1 MTRASRFDSLLAPA
15 SRRLTLVVAVL
26 VGVGLGLGGYTFHF
40 AEGLSYLSPDPRAC
54 ANCHIMQPQYDS
66 WQKASHHTSA
76 TCVECHLPHAFVP
89 KYLAKAENGWKH
101 SSAFTLQNFHEPI
114 YIKGRNIQ
122 SLQDNC
128 VRCHGDLTH
137 PQLTSGRTEGDALP
151 CVHCHAGVGHGQKAG
166 LGGPAR
172 EPERAHPTPGT
183 TP

>member
-1 MTRASRFDSLLAPA
+1 MRPFPALDAAASPRLA
-15 SRRLTLVVAVL
+15 LVVSIL
-26 VGVGLGLGGYTFHF
+26 VGAAAGLGGFTFRY
-40 AEGLSYLSPDPRAC
+40 AEGLSYLSKDPKAC
-54 ANCHIMQPQYDS
+54 ANCHIMNPQLDS

-76 TCVECHLPHAFVP
+76 TCVDCHLPHALVP

-137 PQLTSGRTEGDALP
+137 PQLTSGRKTDDVIP
-151 CVHCHAGVGHGQKAG
+151 CVHCHATAGHGQKAG
-166 LGGPAR
+166 LGGPPREQERNPAAYGAR
-172 EPERAHPTPGT
+172 APR
-183 TP
+183 